1 MKKGEALAKMIH
13 LASERHA
20 DQFDRSGKPYIL
32 HPLTVMMLLGADA
45 DEELQCIAVGHDIVE
60 DTPTTYA
67 ELREIGFSERIIDG
81 IRRLTKVP
89 GQSYEEYQAEVLGSR
104 DAMLVKRADLRH
116 NTDLT
121 RLKGVRDK
129 DIERNVKYMKF
140 FYLIEQKLSETYY
153 GRVGDGVYAE
163 TPIVK

>member
-20 DQFDRSGKPYIL
+20 DQFDRAGKPYIL
-32 HPLTVMMLLGADA
+32 HPLAVMMLLGPNA
-45 DEELQCIAVGHDIVE
+45 DEELQAIAVGHDIVE
-60 DTPTTYA
+60 DTDTTYA
-67 ELREIGFSERIIDG
+67 ELRELGFSERIIGG

-89 GQSYEEYQAEVLGSR
+89 GQSYEEYQAEVMGSV
-104 DAMLVKRADLRH
+104 DTMLVKRADLRH

-129 DIERNVKYMKF
+129 DIERNVRYMKF
-140 FYLIEQKLSETYY
+140 YYMIEQKLSEIQEN
-153 GRVGDGVYAE
+153 G
-163 TPIVK
+163 